1 MWRAWR
7 HKPLAAA
14 GGIVLLFVIIVA
26 MFAPWIAPYH
36 PLYANLGDEL
46 VGISAK
52 YWVGTDNFGRDI
64 LSRLIHGARVSLI
77 VAATSVGIGITGA
90 TALGM
95 VSGYVGGRLD
105 RYFQRFVDAFMSIP
119 ALVFLLVAAGAL
131 GPSLQTVIII
141 LAVRYTFTQSR
152 LVRGAVIS
160 IKENQYFDG
169 AKAVGVPLTGILW
182 RYVLPNVAPTAL
194 VLATAAVGW
203 AILAEASLS
212 FLGYGV
218 PPPSPTWG
226 GMLAFES
233 RDFFRQQWT
242 MGRGAWRD
250 SHDSGV
256 QHEYVRRRRSGR
268 SGPSPARK
276 PDRGAVGLDPEV
288 QKRSYRGEA
297 AKGGFDEHRPA
308 ECTALTAD
316 IRRRREHGL
325 SIH

>member
-1 MWRAWR
+1 MGMRFGQSTAGDAAAAEQSLLVEGLRPQRSLLFRFWRAWR

-14 GGIVLLFVIIVA
+14 GGLVVLFVVVVA
-26 MFAPWIAPYH
+26 LLAPWISPYH
-36 PLYANLGDEL
+36 PLYPNLGDEL
-46 VGISAK
+46 KGISTT
-52 YWVGTDNFGRDI
+52 YWMGTDNFGRDI
-64 LSRLIHGARVSLI
+64 LSRVIHGARVSLI
-77 VAATSVGIGITGA
+77 VAAVSVGVGVTGA

-95 VSGYVGGRLD
+95 VTGYVGGRLD
-105 RYFQRFVDAFMSIP
+105 RYAQRFVDAFMSIP

-131 GPSLQTVIII
+131 GPSLQTVIVI

-152 LVRGAVIS
+152 LIRGSVIS

-169 AKAVGVPLTGILW
+169 AKAIGVPLIGILW
-182 RYVLPNVAPTAL
+182 RYVLPNVGPTAL

-242 MGRGAWRD
+242 MAVAPGVILTIVVFSMNMFGDGVRD
-250 SHDSGV
+250 V
-256 QHEYVRRRRSGR
+256 
-268 SGPSPARK
+268 
-276 PDRGAVGLDPEV
+276 LDP
-288 QKRSYRGEA
+288 RLRGSRTEA
-297 AKGGFDEHRPA
+297 Q
-308 ECTALTAD
+308 
-316 IRRRREHGL
+316 
-325 SIH
+325 